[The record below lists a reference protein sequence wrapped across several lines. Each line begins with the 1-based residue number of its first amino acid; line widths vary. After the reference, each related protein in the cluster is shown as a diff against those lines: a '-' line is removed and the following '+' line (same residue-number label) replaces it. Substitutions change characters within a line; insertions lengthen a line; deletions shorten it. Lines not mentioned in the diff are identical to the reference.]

1 MLSTGECTPDLSVL
15 EPESG
20 QMTREDMIGVLYI
33 VYVGMGVA
41 VICVLIELCVASF
54 WEVDPT
60 DPRVSTSTTV
70 GGNQ

>member
-33 VYVGMGVA
+33 VYAGMGVA
-41 VICVLIELCVASF
+41 VICVLIELCRSVLL
-54 WEVDPT
+54 
-60 DPRVSTSTTV
+60 
-70 GGNQ
+70 GG